1 VVPAVHSVLSHLETE
16 VASMHPN
23 QHSLNEEQYLKT
35 LSNHGVLIFPDSS
48 APTFLQV
55 PDLSLLDFLSF
66 VLVNR

>member
-1 VVPAVHSVLSHLETE
+1 
-16 VASMHPN
+16 MHPN
-23 QHSLNEEQYLKT
+23 QHSLNEEEYLKT
-35 LSNHGVLIFPDSS
+35 LSTHGVLIFPDSS